1 MMRTIL
7 FNSITKTVGSN
18 ECVLACGKQ
27 HAGFHSEFHSLC
39 YSLIKS
45 LQAEVAL
52 LSVERDKLTQE
63 LKRTP
68 DLIQASLFE
77 LQQQRMYIN
86 FNQTLNL
93 Y

>member
-1 MMRTIL
+1 MRNVS
-7 FNSITKTVGSN
+7 FSSITKTVGGN
-18 ECVLACGKQ
+18 EQ
-27 HAGFHSEFHSLC
+27 RAGFHSEIHCLC
-39 YSLIKS
+39 YSFIKS

-52 LSVERDKLTQE
+52 LSAERDKLTQE

-86 FNQTLNL
+86 FNQTLNF
-93 Y
+93 YNTKEMDEP